1 MPTGGFV
8 TKTINSI
15 KFIKGAGFVVAGCTG
30 DIPAKLFS
38 INNGDCVHS
47 FTNLQKSCFSLDY
60 SNENNLIALGDYSG
74 NI

>member
-1 MPTGGFV
+1 
-8 TKTINSI
+8 
-15 KFIKGAGFVVAGCTG
+15 VVAGCTG